1 MAMSVRKVKKARRLV
16 TGLAK
21 EMVKKGDTSER
32 TATLAASGGRG
43 FKKPLS
49 EREKYNAGKRVVRN
63 QAKKAINQ
71 IQSGKPVAPSTKEA
85 DVKRTTYAGRAG
97 GLGMDKTNKVFS
109 TSMRDIPQARANKAV
124 KTEAKALKK
133 GIKAVK
139 KSNKAAVKAG
149 GPSMSPKKKQ

>member
-32 TATLAASGGRG
+32 TATLAARAD
-43 FKKPLS
+43 KKPLS
-49 EREKYNAGKRVVRN
+49 EREKYNAGKRVVQN
-63 QAKKAINQ
+63 QAKKATNQ
-71 IQSGKPVAPSTKEA
+71 IQSRKPVAPSTKEA

-97 GLGMDKTNKVFS
+97 GLGMNKTNKVFDN
-109 TSMRDIPQARANKAV
+109 SMRDIPQARANKAV
-124 KTEAKALKK
+124 KTETKALKK

-149 GPSMSPKKKQ
+149 GPSMSPKKK